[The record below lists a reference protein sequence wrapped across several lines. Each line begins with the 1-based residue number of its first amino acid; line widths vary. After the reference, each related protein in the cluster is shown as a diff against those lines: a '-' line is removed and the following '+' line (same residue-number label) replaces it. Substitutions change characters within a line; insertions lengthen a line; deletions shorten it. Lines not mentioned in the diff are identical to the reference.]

1 MVREDILM
9 NAKKLLKENM
19 LRAAQGLSTAEPTL
33 IDDYETTT
41 RLLRGE
47 SPGSES
53 FFSWEC
59 MMQLEC
65 VSRENW
71 FWVQYVLE
79 LWMKTH
85 KIEETWDRNWRKGE
99 IWTKDNV
106 TIEWLG
112 LDRTNG

>member
-1 MVREDILM
+1 MI
-9 NAKKLLKENM
+9 AKKILKENM
-19 LRAAQGLSTAEPTL
+19 LRAAQGLPPAEPTL

-41 RLLRGE
+41 RLLRGD
-47 SPGSES
+47 SPGSEP
-53 FFSWEC
+53 FFSGEC
-59 MMQLEC
+59 MMQLLC
-65 VSRENW
+65 VSRESW
-71 FWVQYVLE
+71 FWVQYIQE

-99 IWTKDNV
+99 IWTKGNV